1 MRRTAVLAVLFSA
14 LAATPVR
21 AQNASPLPACPEG
34 DLLAGKKPIQWQEV
48 RRELSLLTDESIAP
62 EGSQWDSQPAVIFDT
77 AASIVT
83 WDLGQLTLVRSFA
96 IQADANDTYTVWGSV
111 DGKEY
116 KVFGQIDPVPN
127 HGLRMRVLNVGGM
140 PARYLRVGEGVGDS
154 FFSISEVA
162 AYCQVPSPFPP
173 AMKVV
178 DAPPA
183 AVPPKKLLDYWD
195 NDASARWEL
204 TLALLGIWFIWW
216 EAKVRAAGGRAP
228 APGRWRKR
236 LGGAFN
242 RIMDRQAKWFARS
255 KVRNALVGVMGVLA
269 FLTYFNFGWFHFPN
283 FIHGWDTFHYYIGSK
298 YFKELSYERLYE
310 CVAVADSEEPNLRR
324 RVELRKMTNLRTN
337 LVETTADILAHPE
350 RCKSHF
356 TPERWESLKHDLRY
370 FRTLENPRRWDD
382 AQTDHGYN
390 GTPVWNIAG
399 TLLSNLAPASRTQV
413 LILDSID
420 CFFVVLFS
428 LMIWWAFG
436 WRTLTIGLIAFSTN
450 FPSRWYW
457 TGGSL
462 LRWDWLFW
470 MVAAVCLLK
479 KERFFYAGMCL
490 AYSTLLRIF
499 PVFMFIAPLIA
510 AVYHYVKHK
519 QLEKRFFRFFAGAA
533 VATALLVPVSVVTA
547 GGVQAYPAF
556 IRNTIKHSE
565 TPLTNYMGLRTVV
578 NYRPSEVGRLMRN
591 DSLVDPW
598 SRWKEARL
606 KSFHE
611 ARPLFF
617 GIIACYL
624 VLIGLAVRG
633 VDPWIT
639 VALSATLIAFGVE
652 LTCYYYAFIIVVALL
667 FAKYESAGKWLL
679 AVTAFTQFIGWAPI
693 QGMPEWLG
701 KILPAAWRN
710 SPNFK
715 NFGMPTGLDEQYTW
729 MALATL
735 IGFVMIAWDMMV
747 VRQRELAPAGAQV
760 PSTVEAAK
768 APEPEVEEEAE
779 EDDDD
784 DRPREDRAQ
793 PVWRERLDRR
803 MHGGKRRR
811 HR

>member
-1 MRRTAVLAVLFSA
+1 MRRTVVPLLVFSVLAASPA
-14 LAATPVR
+14 R
-21 AQNASPLPACPEG
+21 AQNSSQQPACPEG
-34 DLLAGKKPIQWQEV
+34 NLLAHKKPMQWQEV

-77 AASIVT
+77 AASTVT
-83 WDLGQLTLVRSFA
+83 WDLGEVTLVRSFA
-96 IQADANDTYTVWGSV
+96 IQADANDTYTIWGST
-111 DGKEY
+111 DGQEY

-154 FFSISEVA
+154 FYSISEVA

-173 AMKVV
+173 SMKVV

-195 NDASARWEL
+195 NDASARWEMI
-204 TLALLGIWFIWW
+204 LALLGIVFIWW
-216 EAKVRAAGGRAP
+216 EQKVGTVPRATFKERVRSAAGSITKLIRA
-228 APGRWRKR
+228 R
-236 LGGAFN
+236 LAEYFS
-242 RIMDRQAKWFARS
+242 RTR
-255 KVRNALVGVMGVLA
+255 VRNVLVGIMGVAA
-269 FLTYFNFGWFHFPN
+269 FLTYFNFGWLHFPN

-298 YFKELSYERLYE
+298 YFKELSYDRLYE
-310 CVAVADSEEPNLRR
+310 CVAIADSEEPNLRR

-350 RCKSHF
+350 RCKTHF
-356 TPERWESLKHDLRY
+356 SAARWESFKHDLRY
-370 FRTLENPRRWDD
+370 FRTLENARRWDD

-399 TLLSNLAPASRTQV
+399 TILSNLAPASRTQV

-420 CFFVVLFS
+420 CILVVIFS
-428 LMIWWAFG
+428 LLIWWAFG
-436 WRTLTIGLIAFSTN
+436 WRTLTIALIAFSTN

-479 KERFFYAGMCL
+479 KERYFWAGTCL

-499 PVFMFIAPLIA
+499 PVFMFVAPLIA
-510 AVYHYVKHK
+510 LVYHYVKHK
-519 QLEKRFFRFFAGAA
+519 QLEKRYFRFFVGAA
-533 VATALLVPVSVVTA
+533 VAVALLLPISVATA

-556 IRNTIKHSE
+556 VRNTIKHSE

-598 SRWKEARL
+598 SRWKDARL

-611 ARPLFF
+611 ARPLFI
-617 GIIACYL
+617 GIIICYL

-633 VDPWIT
+633 VDPWVAT
-639 VALSATLIAFGVE
+639 ALSATLIAFGVE
-652 LTCYYYAFIIVVALL
+652 LTCYYYAFIIVVGVL
-667 FAKYESAGKWLL
+667 FAKYQVAGKWLL

-701 KILPAAWRN
+701 KILPASIRN
-710 SPNFK
+710 AAALK

-747 VRQRELAPAGAQV
+747 ARQAELALAGAQI
-760 PSTVEAAK
+760 PAK
-768 APEPEVEEEAE
+768 AEADKPSAEAE
-779 EDDDD
+779 EEEDEDDAKS
-784 DRPREDRAQ
+784 ESEQ
-793 PVWRERLDRR
+793 PVWRERLERR

>member
-1 MRRTAVLAVLFSA
+1 MRRTAALLLLFSA
-14 LAATPVR
+14 LAAQPVR
-21 AQNASPLPACPEG
+21 AQDSSPLPACPEG
-34 DLLAGKKPIQWQEV
+34 NLLAHKKPLQWQEA
-48 RRELSLLTDESIAP
+48 RRDLALLTDETIAP
-62 EGSQWDSQPAVIFDT
+62 EGSQWDSQPAVILDT
-77 AASIVT
+77 AASTVT
-83 WDLGQLTLVRSFA
+83 WDLGEVTLLRSFA
-96 IQADANDTYTVWGSV
+96 IQADANDTYTIWGSV

-140 PARYLRVGEGVGDS
+140 AARYVRVGEGVGDS
-154 FFSISEVA
+154 FYSISEVA

-173 AMKVV
+173 SMKVV

-204 TLALLGIWFIWW
+204 ILALLGILFIWW
-216 EAKVRAAGGRAP
+216 EQRVASGKVKTDEKGKASHTL
-228 APGRWRKR
+228 KDR
-236 LGGAFN
+236 LA
-242 RIMDRQAKWFARS
+242 RYFARR
-255 KVRNALVGVMGVLA
+255 KVRNAIVGVMGVLA
-269 FLTYFNFGWFHFPN
+269 FGTYFNFGWFHFPN

-310 CVAVADSEEPNLRR
+310 CVAIADSEEPNLRR

-350 RCKSHF
+350 RCKQHF
-356 TPERWESLKHDLRY
+356 SAARWESFKHDLRY
-370 FRTLENPRRWDD
+370 FRTLENARRWDD

-390 GTPVWNIAG
+390 GTPVWNIMG
-399 TLLSNLAPASRTQV
+399 TILTNLAPASRTQV

-420 CFFVVLFS
+420 CFLIVGLS
-428 LMIWWAFG
+428 LLVWWAFG
-436 WRTLTIGLIAFSTN
+436 WRVLTIGLIAFSTN

-470 MVAAVCLLK
+470 MVTSVCLLK
-479 KERFFYAGMCL
+479 KERYFYAGMCL

-499 PVFMFIAPLIA
+499 PVFLFVAPLIA
-510 AVYHYVKHK
+510 FGYHYFKHK
-519 QLEKRFFRFFAGAA
+519 QIEKRFLRFFTGAA
-533 VATALLVPVSVVTA
+533 VAVALLVPISVVTS
-547 GGVQAYPAF
+547 GGPQAYPAF

-598 SRWKEARL
+598 SRWKDARL
-606 KSFHE
+606 KSFRE
-611 ARPLFF
+611 AMPLFV
-617 GIIACYL
+617 GIIICYL
-624 VLIGLAVRG
+624 VLVGLAVRG
-633 VDPWIT
+633 VDPWVA
-639 VALSATLIAFGVE
+639 VALSSTFIAFGVE
-652 LTCYYYAFIIVVALL
+652 LTCYYYAFIIVPALL
-667 FAKYESAGKWLL
+667 FAVHQSAGKWLL

-693 QGMPEWLG
+693 QGLPSWLG
-701 KILPAAWRN
+701 KILPASWRN
-710 SPNFK
+710 APAFR

-735 IGFVMIAWDMMV
+735 VGFVMIAWDLMV
-747 VRQRELAPAGAQV
+747 ARQAALAPVSAEGSAKTATDGKAAQD
-760 PSTVEAAK
+760 ERD
-768 APEPEVEEEAE
+768 EEEEE
-779 EDDDD
+779 EDK
-784 DRPREDRAQ
+784 EDAQ
-793 PVWRERLDRR
+793 PVWRERLERR

-811 HR
+811 H